1 MVTIN
6 CISSISTSYLR
17 DIIWYDDDVWPVLDV
32 DIQIVVGLGRW
43 FLDDEMVDGVPLLGG
58 GGGQRVLV
66 LSLAGV
72 LLKIF
77 LILEIVNLKLK

>member
-1 MVTIN
+1 
-6 CISSISTSYLR
+6 
-17 DIIWYDDDVWPVLDV
+17 
-32 DIQIVVGLGRW
+32 
-43 FLDDEMVDGVPLLGG
+43 MVDGVPLLGG

-77 LILEIVNLKLK
+77 VILEIVNLKLRLFIRYAFGVDD